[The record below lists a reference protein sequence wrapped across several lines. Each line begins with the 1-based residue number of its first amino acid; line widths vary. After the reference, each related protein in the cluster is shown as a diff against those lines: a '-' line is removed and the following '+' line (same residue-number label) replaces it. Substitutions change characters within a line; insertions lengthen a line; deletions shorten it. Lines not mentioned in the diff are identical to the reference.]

1 MFSRSHN
8 SKNSGG
14 ALASH
19 LFNRRL
25 LPKPTSSATSPDSHP
40 QSVRKPADVPVAST
54 PTGGA
59 RRRQDAYD
67 DPSPVQLLSVRRNT
81 SEQSTSPPEHV
92 ESSVGPRG
100 RRGKLGLSV
109 AVVRGPSTMD
119 CSSSGSSATSSMSA
133 DVSHDQRDL
142 STVNHNHHR
151 DSDASLNLA
160 TVYAIDDVQN
170 MKQTGEYVTPTKFV
184 IYFAE
189 KHFTFTQEI
198 DAFSSLSSCLSSCHH
213 IATVCNIESYCVAV
227 DGGQYRHFRI
237 KLLFQQN

>member
-25 LPKPTSSATSPDSHP
+25 LPKPTSSASSPDSHP

-54 PTGGA
+54 PTGGGGA

-81 SEQSTSPPEHV
+81 SEQSTDPPGHV

-119 CSSSGSSATSSMSA
+119 CSSGSSATSSMSA
-133 DVSHDQRDL
+133 EVNHDQRDL
-142 STVNHNHHR
+142 ATVNHDQHR
-151 DSDASLNLA
+151 DSDASVNLA
-160 TVYAIDDVQN
+160 TSHAIDDVQN
-170 MKQTGEYVTPTKFV
+170 MKETGEHVTPTKF
-184 IYFAE
+184 I
-189 KHFTFTQEI
+189 I
-198 DAFSSLSSCLSSCHH
+198 
-213 IATVCNIESYCVAV
+213 
-227 DGGQYRHFRI
+227 
-237 KLLFQQN
+237 